1 MSESGTRS
9 CFNDTIMSSL
19 PLARRLTLLALLAL
33 SALAGRANPADAR
46 CVCRCVNGAVEP
58 ICESPLDL
66 PPICSLQICPLVPPA
81 VTPIAPLTIPPVGT
95 TSCQMQQVLDPAT
108 GQYEWRQL
116 CH

>member
-1 MSESGTRS
+1 MS
-9 CFNDTIMSSL
+9 CLL
-19 PLARRLTLLALLAL
+19 PVRRMALLVLLAL
-33 SALAGRANPADAR
+33 SALAGMASRADAR

-95 TSCQMQQVLDPAT
+95 TSCQMQQVLNPAT

-116 CH
+116 CQ

>member
-1 MSESGTRS
+1 MSGSDTCP
-9 CFNDTIMSSL
+9 CFNAGIMSCLL
-19 PLARRLTLLALLAL
+19 PARRMVLLAL
-33 SALAGRANPADAR
+33 SALAAMASPAGAR

-66 PPICSLQICPLVPPA
+66 PPICSLQVCPLVPPA

-95 TSCQMQQVLDPAT
+95 TSCQMQQVLNPVT